1 MIKLILASLF
11 LLALDIYVSRG
22 FALINTLTA
31 PWSTITRLVY
41 WIISLLLIGQ
51 FLNLF
56 SHWHD
61 YRVNSP
67 EFVRFW
73 SSIFFVVLFAKL
85 VFIFFILLGDILSFS
100 TRILHF
106 FTAKSS
112 ESIGKPIS
120 RGLFVRQVG
129 LGISA
134 LFLGAFAYGIVK
146 GRYAFRVIRQKIKFT
161 NLPKAFEGFKIV
173 QISDLHLGSF
183 INDFEQVAKVVPMIN
198 DLKPDIIVFTGD
210 MVNVHSDEAEPWIN
224 IFAQLKAKYGKYAV
238 FGNHDYCDYGD
249 YTKAEK
255 QQSIDRLKE
264 IHHEMGFT
272 LLEDEHQFLE
282 IDKDKIAL
290 VGMHNWG
297 KDFHQVGDL
306 DKALQGLN
314 SSDFKILLSHD
325 PSLWEKKIL
334 TKKAVELTLSGHTH
348 GMQMGLEI
356 PALAIKWSPVALR
369 YKRWAGLYGGN
380 NKYLYINRG
389 FGVLGFPGRLGM
401 DPEITLI
408 ELMKQ

>member
-1 MIKLILASLF
+1 MIKLILISLV
-11 LLALDIYVSRG
+11 LLALDIYVFRG
-22 FALINTLTA
+22 FTLVNNLPA
-31 PWSTITRLVY
+31 PWGTITRLAY
-41 WIISLLLIGQ
+41 WAISLLLIGQ

-61 YRVNSP
+61 YRVNRP

-73 SSIFFVVLFAKL
+73 SSIFFVILFTKL
-85 VFIFFILLGDILSFS
+85 AFIFFILLGDILSFT

-106 FTAKSS
+106 FTERTPESS
-112 ESIGKPIS
+112 GKAIS
-120 RGLFVRQVG
+120 RGLFIRQVG
-129 LGISA
+129 LGVSA
-134 LFLGAFAYGIVK
+134 LFLGAFTYGVIK
-146 GRYAFRVIRQKIKFT
+146 GRYAFRVIKQKIKFT

-183 INDFEQVAKVVPMIN
+183 INDLEQVAKVVPMIN

-224 IFAQLKAKYGKYAV
+224 VFGQLKAKYGKYSV

-249 YTKAEK
+249 YTKVEK
-255 QQSIDRLKE
+255 QQSINRLKE
-264 IHHEMGFT
+264 IHTEMGFA
-272 LLEDEHQFLE
+272 LLEDEHHFLE
-282 IDKDKIAL
+282 INEDKIAL

-306 DKALQGLN
+306 DKALSGLKDT
-314 SSDFKILLSHD
+314 DFKILLSHD

-334 TKKAVELTLSGHTH
+334 AEKAIELTLSGHTH

-356 PALAIKWSPVALR
+356 PSLNIKWSPVALR
-369 YKRWAGLYGGN
+369 YKRWAGLYGTKD
-380 NKYLYINRG
+380 KYLYINRG

-408 ELMKQ
+408 ELKNN